1 MRRAFAFMLALLATT
16 ASLAAAG
23 AVPDNPGNG
32 SEKISI
38 KLSPMSVEAGLG
50 FDGARVVAEGE
61 APEGCQVFLAVLG
74 EKGKMAFS
82 ARRKAWAFWI
92 AGERVLFENA
102 PALYIFLS
110 SAPLGDA
117 LPEAKARELGLGK
130 EGIVALIASSDGA
143 GQVLGAR
150 ELVRL
155 QRKLGLYQTEGGGVA
170 IGAGER
176 WAATIQLPGRAPMG
190 TYNVQAIA
198 VRGRAVVAIARA
210 TFEIKP
216 SRSVA
221 FINGFA
227 RAHGFLYGI
236 LCVLLAVL
244 VGLGI
249 GALFGRH
256 RK

>member
-1 MRRAFAFMLALLATT
+1 MRRTFSSMLALLAMT
-16 ASLAAAG
+16 ASLAAVG

-32 SEKISI
+32 SETISI
-38 KLSPMSVEAGLG
+38 KLAPMSIEAGLG
-50 FDGARVVAEGE
+50 FDGARVVAEGG
-61 APEGCQVFLAVLG
+61 APEGCQVLLTVRG

-102 PALYIFLS
+102 PPLYIFKS
-110 SAPLGDA
+110 SAPIGDT

-130 EGIVALIASSDGA
+130 EGLIASIAASDAA
-143 GQVLGAR
+143 GQILGAR

-155 QRKLGLYQTEGGGVA
+155 QRKLGLYETEGGGVA
-170 IGAGER
+170 IGAGGR
-176 WAATIQLPGRAPMG
+176 WAATMQFPGRAPMG
-190 TYNVQAIA
+190 TYKVQAIA

-216 SRSVA
+216 SRAVA

-227 RAHGFLYGI
+227 RSHGFLYGI
-236 LCVLLAVL
+236 FCVLLAVL